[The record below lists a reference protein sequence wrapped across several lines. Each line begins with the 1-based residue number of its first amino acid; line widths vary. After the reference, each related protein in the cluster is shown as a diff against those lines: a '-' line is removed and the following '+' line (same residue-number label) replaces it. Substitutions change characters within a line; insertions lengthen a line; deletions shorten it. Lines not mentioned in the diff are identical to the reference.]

1 MGNPGNPL
9 KNEEIVVV
17 DEWCFFVEVGVESWI
32 YYIFFLSVAVYIYWY
47 TIGNMNRKKFYL
59 CLKVL
64 KQQGNTIQWTVMRNL
79 QHIYMA
85 LEMKW

>member
-17 DEWCFFVEVGVESWI
+17 DEWCFVEVVLKVE
-32 YYIFFLSVAVYIYWY
+32 YIIFLSVAVYIYWY

-64 KQQGNTIQWTVMRNL
+64 KQQGNIIQWTIMRNL

-85 LEMKW
+85 LEMK